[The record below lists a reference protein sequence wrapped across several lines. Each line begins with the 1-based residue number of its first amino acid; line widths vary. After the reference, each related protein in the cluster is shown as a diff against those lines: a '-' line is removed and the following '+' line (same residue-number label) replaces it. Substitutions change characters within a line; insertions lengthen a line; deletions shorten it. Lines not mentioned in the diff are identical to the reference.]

1 MSWETLPGFS
11 TFPKAR
17 RQALTRQL
25 VRLVQGEGPDDLLS
39 LDEVRGRLGLH
50 EQWYVGL
57 RTIKVSQI
65 VGSVDR
71 ATDFDR
77 QFLPKRENMGP
88 RWRRVEET
96 FKTEAFPPI
105 VAFKVDDA
113 YFVEDGHH
121 RVAIA
126 RQRNTEFIDADITE
140 VKSPVPITSTTDV
153 AEIIH
158 QGLRRWFMRESGLE
172 LVRPRAVIEP
182 SRPHAYTDLLDI
194 VQATGFELMI
204 ERRAVVAPAV
214 AAAHWYDH
222 LYLPALDLIRVHGL
236 SKLFPKATDTDL
248 YIRVHSQ
255 HEELVAVGASHTMD
269 DAVASTESTNS
280 RGISAKTRRVAEDV
294 KSAVEDVKEV
304 LGSTDE
310 EGA

>member
-17 RQALTRQL
+17 RKELARRL
-25 VRLVQGEGPDDLLS
+25 VRLVQGEGPDNLLS

-77 QFLPKRENMGP
+77 EFLPKRPNMEP

-96 FKTEAFPPI
+96 FETEAFPPI
-105 VAFKVDDA
+105 VVFKVDDA

-126 RQRNTEFIDADITE
+126 RQRKTEFIDADITE
-140 VKSPVPITSTTDV
+140 VKSPIRITPTTDV
-153 AEIIH
+153 AEIVH
-158 QGLRRWFMRESGLE
+158 QGLRRWFMRESGLQ
-172 LVRPRAVIEP
+172 LVRPQAAIEP

-194 VQATGFELMI
+194 VQANAFELMI
-204 ERRAVVAPAV
+204 ERQAVCCTGRRGRPLVRPSVRAGAGSDPGPRPAQ
-214 AAAHWYDH
+214 A
-222 LYLPALDLIRVHGL
+222 LPQGDRHRPISSSAFTTPRAGCRRRIAQHRRSSGFHRVHELEGTRGQD
-236 SKLFPKATDTDL
+236 PACCW
-248 YIRVHSQ
+248 RG
-255 HEELVAVGASHTMD
+255 EE
-269 DAVASTESTNS
+269 
-280 RGISAKTRRVAEDV
+280 RR
-294 KSAVEDVKEV
+294 
-304 LGSTDE
+304 
-310 EGA
+310 

>member
-17 RQALTRQL
+17 RKELARRL
-25 VRLVQGEGPDDLLS
+25 VRLVQGEGPDNLLS

-77 QFLPKRENMGP
+77 EFLPKRPNMEP

-96 FKTEAFPPI
+96 FETEAFPPI
-105 VAFKVDDA
+105 VVFKVDDA

-126 RQRNTEFIDADITE
+126 RQRKTEFIDADITE
-140 VKSPVPITSTTDV
+140 VKSPIRITPTTDV
-153 AEIIH
+153 AEIVH
-158 QGLRRWFMRESGLE
+158 QGLRRWFMRESGLN
-172 LVRPRAVIEP
+172 LVRPQAAIDP
-182 SRPHAYTDLLDI
+182 SRPHAYTELLDI
-194 VQATGFELMI
+194 VQANSFELMI
-204 ERRAVVAPAV
+204 ERQTVLAPAV

-222 LYLPALDLIRVHGL
+222 LYVPALDLIRGHGL
-236 SKLFPKATDTDL
+236 PKLFPKATDTDL
-248 YIRVHSQ
+248 YLRVHSQ
-255 HEELVAVGASHTMD
+255 HQELVAVGASHSLD
-269 DAVASTESTNS
+269 EAVASTESTS
-280 RGISAKTRRVAEDV
+280 SKGLGAKTRRVVGEV
-294 KSAVEDVKEV
+294 KSAVEDVKDV
-304 LGSTDE
+304 LSSSEE